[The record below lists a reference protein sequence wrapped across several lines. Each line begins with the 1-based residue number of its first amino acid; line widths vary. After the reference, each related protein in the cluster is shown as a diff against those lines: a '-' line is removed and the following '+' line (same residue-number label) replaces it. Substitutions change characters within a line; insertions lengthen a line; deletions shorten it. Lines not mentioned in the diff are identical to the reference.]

1 MSLFAALLAFASIA
15 APQPAESSPGLKLLV
30 IELPDGVRGGVGR
43 IKGKGA
49 VPQGT
54 DRLFFLHLLDIA
66 RQCGA
71 NFPMLSTN
79 WSHSAH
85 IVSWST
91 VRDREVVA
99 CLRSTMPTHFNAG
112 LADPDARSGFT
123 LPDSASFREF
133 ETVEARR

>member
-49 VPQGT
+49 VPKGT

-66 RQCGA
+66 RQCG
-71 NFPMLSTN
+71 PISRC
-79 WSHSAH
+79 SQ
-85 IVSWST
+85 
-91 VRDREVVA
+91 
-99 CLRSTMPTHFNAG
+99 PTG
-112 LADPDARSGFT
+112 RIART
-123 LPDSASFREF
+123 L
-133 ETVEARR
+133 